1 MDSCMHIKQRTVNG
15 LQERDAFPS
24 QQKKE
29 KTLLV
34 TTLSPEHAYAKLW
47 TKTSFHPIDR
57 RKFST
62 FLSLSLCLIIDE
74 HVSKKGELLPV
85 KVCRPSFLFF
95 SVFLSTQSSS
105 HLNTEIKSDRFCTQP
120 VKMTMK
126 IKWENDDRLR
136 VIEQPN
142 LIDPFLS
149 FLSYSLSLV
158 LNEEHRRESS
168 ALDIYSDFRCWI
180 VADPDGLLFVYFT
193 FFSLILIIID
203 KAH

>member
-1 MDSCMHIKQRTVNG
+1 MHIKQRTVNG

-24 QQKKE
+24 QQE
-29 KTLLV
+29 KRRRRFLSLLSV
-34 TTLSPEHAYAKLW
+34 QNMLMQSYEQ
-47 TKTSFHPIDR
+47 KTSFHPIDR

-95 SVFLSTQSSS
+95 YVFLSTQSSS

-168 ALDIYSDFRCWI
+168 ALDIYSDFRC
-180 VADPDGLLFVYFT
+180 
-193 FFSLILIIID
+193 
-203 KAH
+203 